1 MPSCACVG
9 KMANVTSLAV
19 ERSAQGLITIGYEGR
34 SARDLLDA
42 LILQKVDV
50 LADVRLTPVSRKAGL
65 SKRGLAAALFDVGI
79 RYLHLPALGNPRDN
93 RDAFRA
99 GEARSRARFAAE
111 LVKADARAAIAEL
124 GRLLAEDNRIAL
136 LCYER
141 DPGTC
146 HREIVS
152 SELMRRTPLLAVAH
166 A

>member
-1 MPSCACVG
+1 MPSRACVG
-9 KMANVTSLAV
+9 KMTNVTSLTV
-19 ERSAQGLITIGYEGR
+19 ERSVQGLITIGYEGR
-34 SARDLLDA
+34 SAQDLIDA
-42 LILQKVDV
+42 LVLQEVDV

-65 SKRGLAAALFDVGI
+65 SKRGLAASLAAVGI

-111 LVKADARAAIAEL
+111 LRKADARAAIAEL
-124 GRLLAEDNRIAL
+124 ERLLAADHRVAL

-152 SELMRRTPLLAVAH
+152 SELIRRTPLLAVAH